1 MRVTVGAAGRPAD
14 AAGLA
19 PAADG
24 DAAPDPPPGLPGWV
38 TADLPALTRHVWQP
52 NYADPLTVEDA
63 AAMLTGAGR
72 LLSILTAPPAG
83 RDDSCGPGDAEAD

>member
-1 MRVTVGAAGRPAD
+1 MRVTVGTADRTAD

-24 DAAPDPPPGLPGWV
+24 DAAPDLPPGLPGWV
-38 TADLPALTRHVWQP
+38 TAELLALTLEVWQP
-52 NYADPLTVEDA
+52 YYAYPLTADDA

-72 LLSILTAPPAG
+72 LLSILTDRPA
-83 RDDSCGPGDAEAD
+83 SA

>member
-1 MRVTVGAAGRPAD
+1 MRVTVGTADRPAA

-24 DAAPDPPPGLPGWV
+24 EAAPDLPPGLPGWV
-38 TADLPALTRHVWQP
+38 TADLLALTLEVWQP
-52 NYADPLTVEDA
+52 YYADPLTVEDA

-72 LLSILTAPPAG
+72 LLSVLTAPPAG
-83 RDDSCGPGDAEAD
+83 

>member
-1 MRVTVGAAGRPAD
+1 MRVTVGTADRTAD
-14 AAGLA
+14 AAGFV

-24 DAAPDPPPGLPGWV
+24 DAAPDLPPGLPGWV
-38 TADLPALTRHVWQP
+38 TAELLALTLEVWQP
-52 NYADPLTVEDA
+52 YYADPLTVDDA

-83 RDDSCGPGDAEAD
+83 GE

>member
-1 MRVTVGAAGRPAD
+1 MRVTVGAADRPVD

-24 DAAPDPPPGLPGWV
+24 DAAPGLPGWV
-38 TADLPALTRHVWQP
+38 TADLLALTLEVWQP
-52 NYADPLTVEDA
+52 HYADPLTVEDA

-72 LLSILTAPPAG
+72 LLSVLTAPPAG
-83 RDDSCGPGDAEAD
+83 GE

>member
-1 MRVTVGAAGRPAD
+1 MRVTVGAADWPAD
-14 AAGLA
+14 AAGSA

-24 DAAPDPPPGLPGWV
+24 DAAPDLPPGLPGWV
-38 TADLPALTRHVWQP
+38 TADLLALTLEVWQP
-52 NYADPLTVEDA
+52 YYADPLTVEDA

-83 RDDSCGPGDAEAD
+83 GGIAAGR

>member
-1 MRVTVGAAGRPAD
+1 MRVTVGTADRTAD

-24 DAAPDPPPGLPGWV
+24 DVVHDLPPGLPGWV
-38 TADLPALTRHVWQP
+38 TADLLALTLEVWQP
-52 NYADPLTVEDA
+52 HYADPLTVEDA

-72 LLSILTAPPAG
+72 LLSVLTDARVAG
-83 RDDSCGPGDAEAD
+83 R

>member
-1 MRVTVGAAGRPAD
+1 MRVTVGTADRPAE

-24 DAAPDPPPGLPGWV
+24 DAAPDLPPGLPGWV
-38 TADLPALTRHVWQP
+38 TADLLALTLEVWQP
-52 NYADPLTVEDA
+52 HYADPLTVEDA

-72 LLSILTAPPAG
+72 LLSILTG
-83 RDDSCGPGDAEAD
+83 RTA

>member
-1 MRVTVGAAGRPAD
+1 MRVTVGTADRPAD

-24 DAAPDPPPGLPGWV
+24 DAAPDLPPGLPSWV
-38 TADLPALTRHVWQP
+38 TAELLTMTLEVWQP
-52 NYADPLTVEDA
+52 YYADPLKVDDA

-83 RDDSCGPGDAEAD
+83 D